1 MRLNTKQP
9 KKKEEGIFLMKKDTL
24 GLEKKKEK
32 KEATSFN
39 MVRNKSFY
47 FKQRWGRTK
56 LELFVGSIFHWLINL
71 LLLCPI
77 ICIGKVDQ
85 LNYLIMI
92 TSDKRIYHPCTS
104 LSPVENYWAFPDE
117 DEAYKVAS
125 ILMWLLTLLTTIS
138 AVLEL
143 ILLYLFTIF

>member
-1 MRLNTKQP
+1 MRLNTKHP

-47 FKQRWGRTK
+47 FKQRWERTK

-85 LNYLIMI
+85 LNYLIII
-92 TSDKRIYHPCTS
+92 TSDKRIYHLCPS
-104 LSPVENYWAFPDE
+104 LIPVENY
-117 DEAYKVAS
+117 
-125 ILMWLLTLLTTIS
+125 
-138 AVLEL
+138 
-143 ILLYLFTIF
+143 